1 MEDFANSLSDFV
13 NESIGVDLVEMGI
26 QIGSTLLLFL
36 IIRHFFWNNITEYLE
51 KRKEFM
57 ANEYEDAKNAN
68 LDAIS
73 IKEKAEGELTE
84 IRLSAKG
91 VFEDAKVRG
100 ELERTDIV
108 KKAKK
113 EAQVVI
119 SNARK
124 EIDSDIEKARNNLN
138 KEIVSIA
145 VLMAEKVIKKEI
157 DESKHQELISE
168 VTKGV
173 AS

>member
-13 NESIGVDLVEMGI
+13 LESIGVSLTEMAI
-26 QIGSTLLLFL
+26 QILSTILLFL
-36 IIRHFFWNNITEYLE
+36 IVKYFFWNNITEYLE

-57 ANEYEDAKNAN
+57 ASEYEDAKVAN
-68 LDAIS
+68 LEAIS
-73 IKEKAEGELTE
+73 TKEKAELELTE

-91 VFEDAKVRG
+91 VIDDAKDRG

-113 EAQVVI
+113 EARIVI
-119 SNARK
+119 SNAQK
-124 EIDSDIEKARNNLN
+124 EIDSEIEKARSNLN
-138 KEIVSIA
+138 EEIVSVA

-157 DESKHQELISE
+157 DASKHKELISE

>member
-13 NESIGVDLVEMGI
+13 LESIGVDITEMAI
-26 QIGSTLLLFL
+26 QILSTLLLFFVV
-36 IIRHFFWNNITEYLE
+36 RYFFWNNITEYLE
-51 KRKEFM
+51 KRKEVM
-57 ANEYEDAKNAN
+57 ATEYEEAKAAN
-68 LDAIS
+68 LEAVS
-73 IKEKAEGELTE
+73 IKEKADLELTE

-91 VFEDAKVRG
+91 VIDDAKNRG

-108 KKAKK
+108 KKAKN
-113 EAQVVI
+113 EADIVI

-124 EIDSDIEKARNNLN
+124 EIDSEIEKARSNLN
-138 KEIVSIA
+138 KEIVSVA

-157 DESKHQELISE
+157 DESKHQELIKE

-173 AS
+173 AT

>member
-13 NESIGVDLVEMGI
+13 LESIGVDITEMAI
-26 QIGSTLLLFL
+26 QILSTLLLFL
-36 IIRHFFWNNITEYLE
+36 IVKYFFWNNITEYLE
-51 KRKEFM
+51 KRKEEM
-57 ANEYEDAKNAN
+57 SREYEDAKNAN
-68 LDAIS
+68 LEAES
-73 IKEKAEGELTE
+73 IKEKAGLELTE

-91 VFEDAKVRG
+91 VIDDAKALG
-100 ELERTDIV
+100 EVERTDIV

-113 EAQVVI
+113 EANNVI

-124 EIDSDIEKARNNLN
+124 EISSEIEKARSNLN
-138 KEIVSIA
+138 EEIVSVA

-157 DESKHQELISE
+157 DESKHQDLIKE

-173 AS
+173 AT

>member
-13 NESIGVDLVEMGI
+13 NESIGVDITEMAI
-26 QIGSTLLLFL
+26 QILSTLLLFL
-36 IIRHFFWNNITEYLE
+36 VVKYFFWNNITEYLE
-51 KRKEFM
+51 KRKEVM
-57 ANEYEDAKNAN
+57 SSEYEEAKTAN
-68 LDAIS
+68 LEAVK
-73 IKEKAEGELTE
+73 IKEQADLELTE

-91 VFEDAKVRG
+91 VIDDAKNRG

-113 EAQVVI
+113 EADIVF

-124 EIDSDIEKARNNLN
+124 EIDSEIEKARSNLN
-138 KEIVSIA
+138 DEIVSVA

-157 DESKHQELISE
+157 DESKHQDLIKE

-173 AS
+173 AT

>member
-13 NESIGVDLVEMGI
+13 LESIGVSLTEMAI
-26 QIGSTLLLFL
+26 QIASTILLFL
-36 IIRHFFWNNITEYLE
+36 IVKYFFWNNITEYLE

-57 ANEYEDAKNAN
+57 AGEYEDAKAAN

-73 IKEKAEGELTE
+73 LKEKADLELID

-91 VFEDAKVRG
+91 VIDDAKNRG

-108 KKAKK
+108 NKAKK
-113 EAQVVI
+113 EASIVI
-119 SNARK
+119 GNAKK
-124 EIDSDIEKARNNLN
+124 EIDSEIEKARSNLN
-138 KEIVSIA
+138 EEIVSVA

-157 DESKHQELISE
+157 DESKHKELISE

>member
-13 NESIGVDLVEMGI
+13 LESIGVDITEMAI
-26 QIGSTLLLFL
+26 QILSTLLLFL
-36 IIRHFFWNNITEYLE
+36 VVRYFFWNNITDYLE
-51 KRKEFM
+51 KRKEVM
-57 ANEYEDAKNAN
+57 AKEYEEAKAAN
-68 LDAIS
+68 LEAVS
-73 IKEKAEGELTE
+73 IKEKADLELTE

-91 VFEDAKVRG
+91 VIDDAKNRG
-100 ELERTDIV
+100 ELERNDIV
-108 KKAKK
+108 KKAKN
-113 EAQVVI
+113 EADIVI

-124 EIDSDIEKARNNLN
+124 EIDSEIEKARSNLN
-138 KEIVSIA
+138 EEIVSVA

-157 DESKHQELISE
+157 DESKHQDLIKE

>member
-13 NESIGVDLVEMGI
+13 LESIGVDLVEMGI
-26 QIGSTLLLFL
+26 QIGSTILLFL
-36 IIRHFFWNNITEYLE
+36 IVRHFFWNNITEYLE
-51 KRKEFM
+51 KRKVFM

-68 LDAIS
+68 LEAIS
-73 IKEKAEGELTE
+73 LKEKAEGELTE

-91 VFEDAKVRG
+91 VIDDAKDRG

-113 EAQVVI
+113 EARIVI
-119 SNARK
+119 SNAQK
-124 EIDSDIEKARNNLN
+124 EIDSEIEKARSNLN
-138 KEIVSIA
+138 EEIVSVA

-157 DESKHQELISE
+157 DASKHKELISE

>member
-1 MEDFANSLSDFV
+1 MDDFANSLSDFV
-13 NESIGVDLVEMGI
+13 LESIGVDLVEMGI
-26 QIGSTLLLFL
+26 QIGSTILLFL
-36 IIRHFFWNNITEYLE
+36 IVRHFFWNNITEYLE

-57 ANEYEDAKNAN
+57 ASEYEDAKNAN
-68 LDAIS
+68 LEAIS
-73 IKEKAEGELTE
+73 LKEKADGELTE

-91 VFEDAKVRG
+91 VFEDAKSRG

-113 EAQVVI
+113 EARIVI
-119 SNARK
+119 NNARK
-124 EIDSDIEKARNNLN
+124 EIDNEIEKARSNLN
-138 KEIVSIA
+138 EEIVSIA

>member
-13 NESIGVDLVEMGI
+13 LESIGVDITEMAI
-26 QIGSTLLLFL
+26 QILSTLLLFL
-36 IIRHFFWNNITEYLE
+36 VVKYFFWNNITEYLE
-51 KRKEFM
+51 KRKEVM
-57 ANEYEDAKNAN
+57 ATEYEDAKTAN
-68 LDAIS
+68 LEAIS
-73 IKEKAEGELTE
+73 IKEQADAELTE

-91 VFEDAKVRG
+91 VIDDAKNRG

-108 KKAKK
+108 KKAKN
-113 EAQVVI
+113 EAVVVI

-124 EIDSDIEKARNNLN
+124 EIDSEIEKARSNLN
-138 KEIVSIA
+138 KEIVSVA

-157 DESKHQELISE
+157 DESKHQDLIKE

-173 AS
+173 AT